1 MVLIISLIASVFFA
15 FMFMT
20 VIEKVQ
26 DALNPSL
33 TDTNWVSEDHYTAF
47 YYAATLV
54 TNIWTYIIAFAL
66 FVLIYWA
73 YIYSQ
78 RRGAGYA

>member
-26 DALNPSL
+26 DALNPTLGASSWAS
-33 TDTNWVSEDHYTAF
+33 DNHYTAF
-47 YYAATLV
+47 YWAATLV
-54 TNIWTYIIAFAL
+54 TNIWTYIIAFVL
-66 FVLIYWA
+66 FILAYWA

-78 RRGAGYA
+78 RRSAGYA

>member
-26 DALNPSL
+26 DTINPQL
-33 TDTNWVSEDHYTAF
+33 IDTAWATEDHYTAF
-47 YYAATLV
+47 YWAATLV
-54 TNIWTYIIAFAL
+54 TNLWTYIIAFVL
-66 FVLIYWA
+66 FILAYWA

-78 RRGAGYA
+78 RKGAGYQ